1 MDTLPLP
8 VGRENG
14 QFVQHPSAHRLLLQH
29 RCMPVL
35 PGDNRSA
42 DEEKC
47 AGNNLG
53 NKIFK

>member
-1 MDTLPLP
+1 MNTLPLP

-29 RCMPVL
+29 GCMPVL
-35 PGDNRSA
+35 PWDNQSA

-53 NKIFK
+53 TKIY